1 MVLHL
6 TLLAHVRRYLV
17 TIPATDLSFRIK
29 TNIDEGEARQLTRY
43 LVGIWKGDVE
53 CIIRVTYQP

>member
-6 TLLAHVRRYLV
+6 TLLAQVRRYLV
-17 TIPATDLSFRIK
+17 TIPATDLSFRSK